1 MTPSQ
6 LKQALDAKGSFFFNK
21 DTMQFHGD
29 TMKNYGCRSATI
41 EGVDCWELYR
51 KRPNKEGSQVSS
63 YFNKETL
70 KRVFD

>member
-6 LKQALDAKGSFFFNK
+6 LKQSLDAKGSFFFSK
-21 DTMQFHGD
+21 ATMNFFGD

-41 EGVDCWELYR
+41 KGVDCWELYR
-51 KRPNKEGSQVSS
+51 KRPNKEGSQASA
-63 YFNKETL
+63 YFCKETL